1 MFGIRTPLRK
11 QTVKSLARRSYT
23 KAASSTVK
31 SNVMLGKVL
40 SEITIKIKR
49 EMRQLSGDENDSIL
63 RDNVE
68 AVKQF
73 NWDIVLL
80 EFQKKVP
87 TLIRFLQLL
96 IPQPS
101 DQKPLLCFIA
111 SQILKAR
118 HQRLCLVQRAVSVM
132 LYGNGASKQV
142 F

>member
-31 SNVMLGKVL
+31 SNIMLGKVL
-40 SEITIKIKR
+40 SEITIKIKG
-49 EMRQLSGDENDSIL
+49 EMRQLSSDENDSIL

-68 AVKQF
+68 AVKRF

-87 TLIRFLQLL
+87 TLMRFLQLL

-101 DQKPLLCFIA
+101 DRKPLLCFIA